1 VGSIAAI
8 EADRLCT
15 SRSHQLQEHRRQSR
29 LADPCIPVD
38 VNHPRLARRA
48 AGRRGPESVLEALG
62 ELARAAK
69 EGLLALSAGVGLG
82 VLRELMEA
90 EDDAA
95 GVALSHQATAVVS
108 DDIER

>member
-1 VGSIAAI
+1 VAI
-8 EADRLCT
+8 EADRLRT

-29 LADPCIPVD
+29 LAEPCIPVD

-48 AGRRGPESVLEALG
+48 SGRRGGSVLEALS

-69 EGLLALSAGVGLG
+69 EGLLALSVGVELG
-82 VLRELMEA
+82 VLHELMEA

-95 GVALSHQATAVVS
+95 GVALSHPGNCS
-108 DDIER
+108 RL

>member
-1 VGSIAAI
+1 
-8 EADRLCT
+8 
-15 SRSHQLQEHRRQSR
+15 
-29 LADPCIPVD
+29 

-69 EGLLALSAGVGLG
+69 EGLLALSVGVGLG

-95 GVALSHQATAVVS
+95 GVAPSHPGNCS
-108 DDIER
+108 RL